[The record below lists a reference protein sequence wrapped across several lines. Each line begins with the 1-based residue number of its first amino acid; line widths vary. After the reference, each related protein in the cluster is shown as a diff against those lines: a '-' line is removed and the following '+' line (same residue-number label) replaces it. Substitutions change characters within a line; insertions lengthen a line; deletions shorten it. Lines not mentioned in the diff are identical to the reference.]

1 MTGLSAHVV
10 VESTQEWRMNVEFC
24 RKSPRIA
31 RHNMTPEHFRFA
43 EVAVVSPDLLITF
56 IVALIVVYAIPGPD
70 MALILQTS
78 IARGTRTGLTA
89 AGGLAVSRATHVT
102 LSACGVAALLKAA
115 PWLYEIVRYGGAVY
129 LAYIAIQIFR
139 SPMFALQASGA
150 SSAQANER
158 GALRQALAKG
168 LLTNLLN
175 PKALLFCSVLLPQ
188 FLRPAAGPIALQVA
202 ELGIVLLVVGMLFDA
217 LYAVGAGRIAV
228 LLRKYPL
235 AQTLQ
240 RWTFSAA
247 LLGFAVR
254 LSLD

>member
-1 MTGLSAHVV
+1 MVSA
-10 VESTQEWRMNVEFC
+10 N
-24 RKSPRIA
+24 
-31 RHNMTPEHFRFA
+31 
-43 EVAVVSPDLLITF
+43 LLVTF
-56 IVALIVVYAIPGPD
+56 ILALVVVYAIPGPD

-78 IARGTRTGLTA
+78 IARGTRKGLTA
-89 AGGLAVSRATHVT
+89 AAGLAVSRATHVT

-115 PWLYEIVRYGGAVY
+115 PWLYEIVRYGGAAY

-139 SPMFALQASGA
+139 SPVFALKPESGA
-150 SSAQANER
+150 AATGDEG
-158 GALRQALAKG
+158 GALRQTFVKG

-188 FLRPAAGPIALQVA
+188 FIRPGAGPVAFQVT
-202 ELGIVLLVVGMLFDA
+202 ELGVILVILGALFDT
-217 LYAVGAGRIAV
+217 LYAVGAARISGV
-228 LLRKYPL
+228 LRKYPL

-247 LLGFAVR
+247 LIGFALR

>member
-1 MTGLSAHVV
+1 MISA
-10 VESTQEWRMNVEFC
+10 
-24 RKSPRIA
+24 
-31 RHNMTPEHFRFA
+31 
-43 EVAVVSPDLLITF
+43 DLLVTF
-56 IVALIVVYAIPGPD
+56 IAALVVVYAIPGPD

-89 AGGLAVSRATHVT
+89 AAGLAVARATHVT
-102 LSACGVAALLKAA
+102 LSACGVAALLRAA

-129 LAYIAIQIFR
+129 LAYVAVQIFR
-139 SPMFALQASGA
+139 SPVFALQARDASGA
-150 SSAQANER
+150 PQGEGN
-158 GALRQALAKG
+158 GVRQAFLKG

-188 FLRPAAGPIALQVA
+188 FIRPSAGPVALQVT
-202 ELGIVLLVVGMLFDA
+202 ELGIVLLVVGMMFDA
-217 LYAVGAGRIAV
+217 LYAVGAARIAV
-228 LLRKYPL
+228 VLRQYPL

-247 LLGFAVR
+247 LIGFAVR

>member
-1 MTGLSAHVV
+1 M
-10 VESTQEWRMNVEFC
+10 
-24 RKSPRIA
+24 
-31 RHNMTPEHFRFA
+31 
-43 EVAVVSPDLLITF
+43 VSVDLLIAF
-56 IVALIVVYAIPGPD
+56 VAALIVVYAIPGPD

-78 IARGTRTGLTA
+78 IARGTRRGLTA

-115 PWLYEIVRYGGAVY
+115 PWLYEVVRYGGALY
-129 LAYIAIQIFR
+129 LAYVAIQIFR
-139 SPMFALQASGA
+139 SPLFSLPPKGEGERLVDESGA
-150 SSAQANER
+150 
-158 GALRQALAKG
+158 GRQTFVKG

-188 FLRPAAGPIALQVA
+188 FIRPATGPVALQVT
-202 ELGIVLLVVGMLFDA
+202 ELGVVLVLVGALFDT
-217 LYAVGAGRIAV
+217 LYAVGAARISTV
-228 LLRKYPL
+228 LRKYPL

-247 LLGFAVR
+247 LIGFALR

>member
-1 MTGLSAHVV
+1 V
-10 VESTQEWRMNVEFC
+10 
-24 RKSPRIA
+24 IA
-31 RHNMTPEHFRFA
+31 
-43 EVAVVSPDLLITF
+43 PDLLIAF

-129 LAYIAIQIFR
+129 LAYVAIQIFR
-139 SPMFALQASGA
+139 SPVFALQAS
-150 SSAQANER
+150 AQEAVPQQET
-158 GALRQALAKG
+158 GVPRQAFVKG

-188 FLRPAAGPIALQVA
+188 FIRPAAGPVALQVT
-202 ELGIVLLVVGMLFDA
+202 ELGVVLLVVGMLFDT
-217 LYAVGAGRIAV
+217 LYAVGAARIATV
-228 LLRKYPL
+228 LRKYPL

-247 LLGFAVR
+247 LLGFALR